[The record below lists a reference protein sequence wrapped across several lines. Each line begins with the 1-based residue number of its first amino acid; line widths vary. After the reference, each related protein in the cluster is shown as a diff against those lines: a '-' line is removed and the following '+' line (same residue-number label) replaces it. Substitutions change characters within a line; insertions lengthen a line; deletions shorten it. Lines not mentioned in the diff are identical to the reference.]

1 MKNKKI
7 LTVLA
12 IMTVILLGVASVAY
26 ALDYKSN
33 AEIVAGLTGK
43 SVEEVNDARAKGE
56 SYGEQA
62 ADAKKLEEFKDAKED
77 QMKARLDELVKEG
90 RLTREEADARLKAME
105 ERMKSCTGTG
115 ENMGQGA
122 GAGCGLGA
130 GGQRNGT
137 GAGANAGTGP
147 RTGGGFGGG
156 RGGRGMMAG
165 RTA

>member
-26 ALDYKSN
+26 ALDFKSN

-43 SVEEVNDARAKGE
+43 SVDAVNDARVKGE

-62 ADAKKLEEFKDAKED
+62 ADAGKLEQFKDAHLD

-90 RLTREEADARLKAME
+90 KITRADADARIKAMT
-105 ERMKSCTGTG
+105 ERMESCTGDGTNQG
-115 ENMGQGA
+115 GFGGGMGG
-122 GAGCGLGA
+122 GMGGGF
-130 GGQRNGT
+130 GQRNGS
-137 GAGANAGTGP
+137 GAGTGA
-147 RTGGGFGGG
+147 RTGAGFGGG
-156 RGGRGMMAG
+156 RGMVAG
-165 RTA
+165 PTA